1 MGTIR
6 AREYR
11 RLSKDQ
17 GGHSINEQ
25 AADNNRAAISN
36 GWVLGEPYEDPDRSA
51 SRYATRARDDFLRL
65 VDDLRT
71 GRFAAQVLV
80 IWESSRGSRKVR
92 DWCDLIEL
100 CEKRRVK
107 IHVTSHHRTYDPRNS
122 RDRRSMMDDAVDSAY
137 ESDKS
142 SERIRRTVADQA
154 AKGRPHGLAPYGLK
168 PVYDPETRALQTWV
182 EDTERSFVPKELF
195 RLLEAG
201 HTLAGIARTFTERGW
216 VNLKTG
222 QPFTRHHLRNMA
234 TRAAYAGIRVHADPE
249 TGETTETPGTWDA
262 IVPPERFYNVRRLL
276 ADENRRTVS
285 NGRAKHELTMT
296 LRCDS
301 CGGPLTVT
309 RAHLKSGRESYIC
322 RDSHVFVA
330 KEDVDAV
337 VIPRV
342 LGYLARPEIYAALSA
357 PGDDERIA
365 KVRADLAETR
375 AALTEMEAQ
384 EAESAAHAR
393 VLARSITA
401 RETKISD
408 LEDEERRLTISP
420 VMADALAADNVV
432 DWWLDAPVSARREVA
447 RIVLTPELLGEVR
460 VARTP
465 SAGRTP
471 DVAQR
476 LVWHREAP
484 V

>member
-1 MGTIR
+1 MSTIR

-17 GGHSINEQ
+17 GGHSIDEQ
-25 AADNNRAAISN
+25 AADNYRAVISN
-36 GWVLGEPYEDPDRSA
+36 GWVLGEPYEDADRSA

-65 VDDLRT
+65 VEDLRT

-154 AKGRPHGLAPYGLK
+154 AKGRPHGLAPYGLR
-168 PVYDPETRALQTWV
+168 PVYDAETRALQTWV

-201 HTLAGIARTFTERGW
+201 HTLTGIARTFAERGW
-216 VNLKTG
+216 VNLNTG
-222 QPFTRHHLRNMA
+222 RPFTRHHLRNMA
-234 TRAAYAGIRVHADPE
+234 TRAAYAGIRVHTDAE
-249 TGETTETPGTWDA
+249 TGETTETAGTWDA
-262 IVPPERFYNVRRLL
+262 IVPPERFYNVRRIL
-276 ADENRRTVS
+276 ADENRRTVR

-296 LRCDS
+296 LRCDK

-309 RAHLKSGRESYIC
+309 RAHLASGRESYIC
-322 RDSHVFVA
+322 RMSHVFVSKA
-330 KEDVDAV
+330 DVDAV

-357 PGDDERIA
+357 PGDDERVA
-365 KVRADLAETR
+365 KLRADLAETR
-375 AALTEMEAQ
+375 AALTEMDAQ

-401 RETKISD
+401 LEAKISD

-432 DWWLDAPVSARREVA
+432 DWWMDAPVSARREVA
-447 RIVLTPELLGEVR
+447 RIVLAPELLGEVR
-460 VARTP
+460 VTRTP

-476 LVWHREAP
+476 LVWYREAP
-484 V
+484 G